1 MSDIPTNSHT
11 AHRVLVATSQSD
23 VAMMFLGWFAKHGMY
38 VGLVTDTTQLAD
50 ASRFPQA
57 PEGLVLDDSL
67 GAAQLPAIVR
77 NLRQQPGW
85 GKTVILAAG
94 AFTEE
99 LEVDLLRAGANEVVG
114 KPLRMT
120 AMLFRLQRF
129 LKARHG

>member
-1 MSDIPTNSHT
+1 MSDIPTHSHT

-38 VGLVTDTTQLAD
+38 VGLVTDLAQLVD

-57 PEGLVLDDSL
+57 PEGLVLDDAF

-77 NLRQQPGW
+77 NLRQQQGW
-85 GKTVILAAG
+85 AKTVIVAAG
-94 AFTEE
+94 SFSEE
-99 LEVDLLRAGANEVVG
+99 QEVDLLRAGANEVVG

-120 AMLFRLQRF
+120 AMLYRLQRF